1 MGFKVVSKEKQPHE
15 EILIDDLK
23 DMDALLQYCKREID
37 KNKNQAK
44 LIRSMLII
52 AQDNITEAI
61 QRLDKMIEE
70 N

>member
-1 MGFKVVSKEKQPHE
+1 LVTKEKQPHE

-23 DMDALLQYCKREID
+23 DLDTLLQSCKKQID
-37 KNKNQAK
+37 SNKNQAK

-52 AQDNITEAI
+52 ARDNLSEAI

-70 N
+70 S

>member
-1 MGFKVVSKEKQPHE
+1 MVTKEKQPHE

-23 DMDALLQYCKREID
+23 DLDTLLHSCKKQID
-37 KNKNQAK
+37 SNKNQAK

-52 AQDNITEAI
+52 ARDNLSEAI

-70 N
+70 T

>member
-1 MGFKVVSKEKQPHE
+1 MREKQPHE

-23 DMDALLQYCKREID
+23 DLNSLLQSSKRQID
-37 KNKNQAK
+37 SNKNQAR

-52 AQDNITEAI
+52 ARDNLSEAI

-70 N
+70 A

>member
-1 MGFKVVSKEKQPHE
+1 MVTKEKQPHE

-23 DMDALLQYCKREID
+23 DLDTMLQSCKKRID
-37 KNKNQAK
+37 SNKNQAK

-52 AQDNITEAI
+52 ARDNLSEAI

-70 N
+70 T

>member
-1 MGFKVVSKEKQPHE
+1 MREKQPHE

-23 DMDALLQYCKREID
+23 DLNSLLQSSKRQID
-37 KNKNQAK
+37 SNKNQAK

-52 AQDNITEAI
+52 ARDNLSEAI

-70 N
+70 A

>member
-1 MGFKVVSKEKQPHE
+1 MVTKEKQPHE

-23 DMDALLQYCKREID
+23 DLDTMLQSCKKQID
-37 KNKNQAK
+37 SNKNQAK

-52 AQDNITEAI
+52 ARDNLSEAI

-70 N
+70 T

>member
-1 MGFKVVSKEKQPHE
+1 MREKQPHE

-23 DMDALLQYCKREID
+23 DLDSLLQYCKRQID
-37 KNKNQAK
+37 SNKNQAR

-52 AQDNITEAI
+52 ARDNLSEAI

-70 N
+70 P

>member
-1 MGFKVVSKEKQPHE
+1 MVTKEKQPHE

-23 DMDALLQYCKREID
+23 DLDTLLQSCKKQID
-37 KNKNQAK
+37 SNKNQAK

-52 AQDNITEAI
+52 ARDNLSEAI

-70 N
+70 S